1 MSMMDNSCPA
11 ECAESHTWSD
21 VLVLLRGRLAAVDN
35 DPAVM
40 RRRYRSGRLL
50 ESDLRSSPYEL
61 FRAWLADAVRAR
73 LAEPN
78 AMVLATVDADG
89 RPAARHVLLKE
100 LDQDGFVFFTNLT
113 SRKAADIAA
122 NPEVS
127 LCFPWFGM
135 ERQVVVTGTA
145 AMVGRDEV
153 AAYWVTRP
161 RESQLGAW
169 ASRQSS
175 VLESREELERRAALM
190 AVRFP
195 GKVPVPD
202 FWGGY
207 RVVPRSVEFWQG
219 GPGRLHDRL
228 RYVPAD
234 EGGWQ
239 LERLAP

>member
-1 MSMMDNSCPA
+1 MA
-11 ECAESHTWSD
+11 
-21 VLVLLRGRLAAVDN
+21 GLAAVD
-35 DPAVM
+35 DDLAGM

-50 ESDLRSSPYEL
+50 ESDAPPGPHEL

-100 LDQDGFVFFTNLT
+100 LDDDGFVFFTNLT
-113 SRKAADIAA
+113 SRKASDIAV
-122 NPEVS
+122 NPDVS
-127 LCFPWFGM
+127 LCFPWFAM
-135 ERQVVVTGTA
+135 ERQIVVAGTA
-145 AMVGRDEV
+145 VLVGRQEV

-169 ASRQSS
+169 ASRQST
-175 VLESREELERRAALM
+175 VLESRAELERRAALL
-190 AVRFP
+190 AERFP
-195 GKVPVPD
+195 AEVPVPD

-207 RVVPRSVEFWQG
+207 RVVPRMVEFWQG
-219 GPGRLHDRL
+219 GAGRLHDRL
-228 RYVPAD
+228 RYTVTAD
-234 EGGWQ
+234 GDWR

>member
-1 MSMMDNSCPA
+1 MA
-11 ECAESHTWSD
+11 
-21 VLVLLRGRLAAVDN
+21 GLAAVD
-35 DPAVM
+35 DDLAGM

-50 ESDLRSSPYEL
+50 ESDVPAAPHEL

-100 LDQDGFVFFTNLT
+100 LDDDGFVFFTNLT
-113 SRKAADIAA
+113 SRKASDIAV
-122 NPEVS
+122 NPDVS
-127 LCFPWFGM
+127 LCFPWFAM
-135 ERQVVVTGTA
+135 ERQVVVAGTA
-145 AMVGRDEV
+145 VLVGRQEV

-169 ASRQSS
+169 ASRQST
-175 VLESREELERRAALM
+175 VLESRAELERRAALL
-190 AVRFP
+190 AERFP
-195 GKVPVPD
+195 AEVPVPD

-207 RVVPRSVEFWQG
+207 RVVPRMVEFWQG
-219 GPGRLHDRL
+219 GAGRLHDRL
-228 RYVPAD
+228 RYTVTAD
-234 EGGWQ
+234 GDWR